1 MNFIL
6 DVIIVVACI
15 YYLYYLHNKYS
26 QNITSYFNPTILKW
40 GDLNEQMIC
49 PHCQNKG
56 GIRIKSVKRKKGVS
70 GGKAT
75 AAILTLGITML
86 ATGLSRKEGLTQA
99 HCTKCNS
106 TWDF

>member
-1 MNFIL
+1 MELIIL
-6 DVIIVVACI
+6 IIICGAA
-15 YYLYYLHNKYS
+15 LYYLNKRNPS
-26 QNITSYFNPTILKW
+26 GVFSYDSLKW
-40 GDLNEQMIC
+40 GQENKDMIC
-49 PHCQNKG
+49 SQCQDKG
-56 GIRIKSVKRKKGVS
+56 FIRTKSVQRKKGVS